1 MFQRVASIAAPQD
14 AGCRSS
20 SKFSSLV
27 LVGSKFSFSSCAD
40 ASCGSCSKF
49 SVRLV
54 GVWFSVV

>member
-27 LVGSKFSFSSCAD
+27 LVGSKFSVVV
-40 ASCGSCSKF
+40 
-49 SVRLV
+49 VRTQIAEA
-54 GVWFSVV
+54 VVSFVCV